1 MTIRRAPV
9 FRKSTLQ
16 EIDRA
21 IDKARSRND
30 ELKKKAADLEGDIVR
45 LREGLVAAARL
56 IQDHEV
62 RIGDLNQQLDVLN
75 RALQSKRETLNQRRK
90 QMGIVLTA
98 LQRVAQYPPEALI
111 ARPIT
116 PGDTV
121 RSAILLRAAIPEL
134 ERRAVVLRDDLAA
147 LRETHDEAE
156 RRHLELDA
164 AQTDLAQQ
172 RKLLQTLLG
181 RKSRLRRRTVAKSQ
195 AAEQEMK
202 SLAAEAQSLRELMT
216 RLEAA
221 RDKRRK
227 AASQAAKGNVL
238 SAVITQGPPPGLSGK
253 PIEDAFGN
261 LPFPVVGKVIARY
274 GQKSPSG
281 LTHKGI
287 TLETRAGTQVIAPY
301 EGRVAFSGPF
311 RGYGQLLIIEHGEGY
326 HTLLAGMTRLDGT
339 VGQWF
344 LAGEPVGIMGRNASD
359 ENGGKPTLYVELR
372 RKGQPINPLPWLAV
386 RSGKTE
392 KDKVSG

>member
-1 MTIRRAPV
+1 
-9 FRKSTLQ
+9 
-16 EIDRA
+16 
-21 IDKARSRND
+21 
-30 ELKKKAADLEGDIVR
+30 
-45 LREGLVAAARL
+45 VAAARL
-56 IQDHEV
+56 IQDHEA
-62 RIGDLNQQLDVLN
+62 RISDLIQQLDTLN
-75 RALQSKRETLNQRRK
+75 QDLQSKRETLNQRRK
-90 QMGIVLTA
+90 QMGVVLTA

-164 AQTDLAQQ
+164 AQKDLAQQ

-195 AAEQEMK
+195 AADQEMK
-202 SLAAEAQSLRELMT
+202 SLAAEARSLRELMT

-221 RDKRRK
+221 REKRRK
-227 AASQAAKGNVL
+227 AESMAPRGKTSSASA
-238 SAVITQGPPPGLSGK
+238 TQGPPPGLSGK
-253 PIEDAFGN
+253 PIEESFGK

-287 TLETRAGTQVIAPY
+287 TLETRAGAQVIAPY